1 MYTHT
6 ILKNMLRAETVD
18 IEDVSVAPEVI
29 LWQGPCAFL
38 PVSSAV
44 FVQEK
49 SSWPFRV
56 TPLQ

>member
-29 LWQGPCAFL
+29 PNLAGTVCVFTCEFCCVCPREVILAF
-38 PVSSAV
+38 
-44 FVQEK
+44 
-49 SSWPFRV
+49 
-56 TPLQ
+56 